1 MSNYDPY
8 RFLPNNQPPPSSS
21 IEQIHIPTYA
31 PPDLDPTQ
39 PLPGAKSYHRGESH
53 QDMSEQGEAGPSRKR
68 PRETESNGS
77 NGHGH
82 GSGPGPSNGQG
93 QAHNGGGAA
102 RRPVE
107 VPPSMF
113 GFDARN
119 DLTREIGTWLV
130 KTCQGREN
138 IEVSLSFPVENNSLT
153 SRSRSSSDRSSTPA
167 AHMILQSA

>member
-31 PPDLDPTQ
+31 PPDLDPSQ
-39 PLPGAKSYHRGESH
+39 PLPEAKSYHRGELH

-68 PRETESNGS
+68 PREAELNGGS
-77 NGHGH
+77 GHGH
-82 GSGPGPSNGQG
+82 GSGPSNGHG
-93 QAHNGGGAA
+93 QAHNGGAA
-102 RRPVE
+102 RRPIE

-138 IEVSLSFPVENNSLT
+138 IEVSSIAFSGELGNDSLIR
-153 SRSRSSSDRSSTPA
+153 RSRSSSGKSSTPA
-167 AHMILQSA
+167 VHMILQSA

>member
-21 IEQIHIPTYA
+21 IEQIHIPIYA
-31 PPDLDPTQ
+31 APDLDPSR
-39 PLPGAKSYHRGESH
+39 PLPGAESYHSRESH
-53 QDMSEQGEAGPSRKR
+53 QDMAEQNEAGPSRKR
-68 PRETESNGS
+68 PREAEGNGG

-82 GSGPGPSNGQG
+82 GNAPSNGHG
-93 QAHNGGGAA
+93 QAHNGGAA

-138 IEVSLSFPVENNSLT
+138 IEVSRIATQGESVLIVGRNQARTNRPPSPLT
-153 SRSRSSSDRSSTPA
+153 
-167 AHMILQSA
+167 

>member
-21 IEQIHIPTYA
+21 IEQIHIPIYA
-31 PPDLDPTQ
+31 APDLDPSK
-39 PLPGAKSYHRGESH
+39 PLPGAESYHSRESR
-53 QDMSEQGEAGPSRKR
+53 QDMTEQSEAGPSRKR
-68 PRETESNGS
+68 PREAEGNGG

-82 GSGPGPSNGQG
+82 GNQSSNGHGQG
-93 QAHNGGGAA
+93 HNGGGAA

-138 IEVSLSFPVENNSLT
+138 IEVSRIVSQGESVLMIGRNQAWTNRPPSPLT
-153 SRSRSSSDRSSTPA
+153 
-167 AHMILQSA
+167 

>member
-21 IEQIHIPTYA
+21 IEQIHIPVYA
-31 PPDLDPTQ
+31 APDLDPSR
-39 PLPGAKSYHRGESH
+39 PLPGAKSSHTRESH
-53 QDMSEQGEAGPSRKR
+53 QDMAEQSEAGPSRKR
-68 PRETESNGS
+68 PREAEGNGG

-82 GSGPGPSNGQG
+82 GIAPSNGHGQG
-93 QAHNGGGAA
+93 HNGGGAA

-138 IEVSLSFPVENNSLT
+138 IEVSRIATQSESVLIVGRDQARTNRPPSPLT
-153 SRSRSSSDRSSTPA
+153 
-167 AHMILQSA
+167 

>member
-1 MSNYDPY
+1 MSSYDPY
-8 RFLPNNQPPPSSS
+8 RFLPNQQPPPSSS
-21 IEQIHIPTYA
+21 IEQIHIPIYA
-31 PPDLDPTQ
+31 APDLDPSG
-39 PLPGAKSYHRGESH
+39 PLPDSGRSNYLGTESRRE
-53 QDMSEQGEAGPSRKR
+53 MSDQGNEAGPSRKR
-68 PRETESNGS
+68 PRDSEPSNGGNG

-82 GSGPGPSNGQG
+82 NG
-93 QAHNGGGAA
+93 ASAA

-138 IEVSLSFPVENNSLT
+138 IEVSPISAQEVN
-153 SRSRSSSDRSSTPA
+153 
-167 AHMILQSA
+167 ILMR

>member
-1 MSNYDPY
+1 MSSYDPY

-21 IEQIHIPTYA
+21 IEQIHIPIYA
-31 PPDLDPTQ
+31 PPDSDPSR
-39 PLPGAKSYHRGESH
+39 PLPGAESYQPRESH
-53 QDMSEQGEAGPSRKR
+53 QDMAEQGEAGPSRKR
-68 PRETESNGS
+68 PREAEGNGG

-82 GSGPGPSNGQG
+82 GNAPSNGHGQG
-93 QAHNGGGAA
+93 HDGAA
-102 RRPVE
+102 PVRRPVE

-138 IEVSLSFPVENNSLT
+138 IEVSPPT
-153 SRSRSSSDRSSTPA
+153 SSGE
-167 AHMILQSA
+167 

>member
-21 IEQIHIPTYA
+21 IEQIHIPIYA
-31 PPDLDPTQ
+31 PPDLDPSR
-39 PLPGAKSYHRGESH
+39 PLPGAESYHTSKSR
-53 QDMSEQGEAGPSRKR
+53 QDMAEQSEAGPSRKR
-68 PRETESNGS
+68 PREAEGNGG

-82 GSGPGPSNGQG
+82 GNAPSNGHG
-93 QAHNGGGAA
+93 QAHNGGGVA

-138 IEVSLSFPVENNSLT
+138 IEVSRIATQGESVLILGRNQARTNRPPTPLT
-153 SRSRSSSDRSSTPA
+153 
-167 AHMILQSA
+167 

>member
-8 RFLPNNQPPPSSS
+8 RFLPNNQPPPRSS
-21 IEQIHIPTYA
+21 IEQIHIPIYA
-31 PPDLDPTQ
+31 PPDLDPSI
-39 PLPGAKSYHRGESH
+39 PLPGTESYHTRESH
-53 QDMSEQGEAGPSRKR
+53 QVMAEQSEAGPSRKR
-68 PRETESNGS
+68 PREAEGNGGNGHGHPTS

-82 GSGPGPSNGQG
+82 
-93 QAHNGGGAA
+93 NGGGAG

-138 IEVSLSFPVENNSLT
+138 IEVSRIAAQGGHLLMIGRDQAWTNRPPSPLT
-153 SRSRSSSDRSSTPA
+153 
-167 AHMILQSA
+167 

>member
-8 RFLPNNQPPPSSS
+8 RFLPNNQPPPRSS
-21 IEQIHIPTYA
+21 IEQIHIPIYA
-31 PPDLDPTQ
+31 PPDLDPSR
-39 PLPGAKSYHRGESH
+39 PLPGTESYHTRESH
-53 QDMSEQGEAGPSRKR
+53 QAMTEQNEAGPSRKR
-68 PRETESNGS
+68 PREADGNGGTGHGHGTASS
-77 NGHGH
+77 NGHG
-82 GSGPGPSNGQG
+82 QG
-93 QAHNGGGAA
+93 HNGGGAA

-138 IEVSLSFPVENNSLT
+138 IEVSSITYSGESFT
-153 SRSRSSSDRSSTPA
+153 D
-167 AHMILQSA
+167 M

>member
-21 IEQIHIPTYA
+21 IEQIHIPIYA
-31 PPDLDPTQ
+31 PPDLDPSG
-39 PLPGAKSYHRGESH
+39 PLPRAESYNTN
-53 QDMSEQGEAGPSRKR
+53 QAMAEQSEAGPSRKR
-68 PRETESNGS
+68 PREGEGNGG

-82 GSGPGPSNGQG
+82 GNASSNGHGFGQG
-93 QAHNGGGAA
+93 HNGAASA

-138 IEVSLSFPVENNSLT
+138 VEVRRATTQNEKVLMEGRDQAWTN
-153 SRSRSSSDRSSTPA
+153 RSSSPPT
-167 AHMILQSA
+167 